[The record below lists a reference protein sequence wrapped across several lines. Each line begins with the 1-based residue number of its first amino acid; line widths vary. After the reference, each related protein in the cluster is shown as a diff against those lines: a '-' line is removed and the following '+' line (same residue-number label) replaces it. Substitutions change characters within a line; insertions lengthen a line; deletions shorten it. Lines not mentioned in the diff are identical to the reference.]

1 MIDYYNDDVDKLKD
15 LLREAVNIIYTVF
28 AGLEI
33 PDDVRKLINTCEF
46 ALLSENE
53 RIEMY

>member
-1 MIDYYNDDVDKLKD
+1 MIDYYYDDVNELKD
-15 LLREAVNIIYTVF
+15 LLREAVNVIYAVF
-28 AGLEI
+28 KGLEM
-33 PDDVRKLINTCEF
+33 PDEVKKLINTCEF